1 MPLHCFSFWRAGA
14 PTRAGFPFWRAGAP
28 TRAGFLFW
36 RAGAAAVARFARS
49 DRSPLEPPALRR
61 VMPALCALGVGLAG
75 LLVADPT
82 HAYCRTRTCEFRR
95 DVDCQ
100 VDPRSGCSTVGS
112 FVYWGNNC
120 IPFAVQRDGSEEEE
134 ISAAEIDALVSDGF
148 DTWTTVRCENGGT
161 PALSS
166 GSQGPIA
173 CDQVEYNCNVREDN
187 SNIVMFRDDFVNSA
201 AGLRFGVIALTT
213 LTANLVSGELFD
225 ADIEINSRDED
236 FVVGGVSSGVN
247 PNDPRDLRGVVNHEL
262 GHLLGLSHSEEVGAL
277 MRAAYEGT
285 FEPGEDDIAGMC
297 AALGPAASDPSCS
310 VSKLAES
317 TECLGPD
324 TMCSSASTQ
333 TTDSEGCACGLAG
346 APSERGA
353 AGAFGVATLALGY
366 CVRRARRHSARR
378 QRRGA
383 ASRA

>member
-1 MPLHCFSFWRAGA
+1 MPLPSAL
-14 PTRAGFPFWRAGAP
+14 P
-28 TRAGFLFW
+28 
-36 RAGAAAVARFARS
+36 FART
-49 DRSPLEPPALRR
+49 DRSSSFSRR
-61 VMPALCALGVGLAG
+61 TGPVLCALGVGLAA
-75 LLVADPT
+75 LSITSPSQ
-82 HAYCRTRTCEFRR
+82 AYCRTRTCEFRP

-100 VDPRSGCSTVGS
+100 NDPSTGCSTVGA
-112 FVYWGNNC
+112 FVYWANHC

-134 ISAAEIDALVSDGF
+134 ISATELDALVGDGF
-148 DTWTTVRCENGGT
+148 DIWTAVRCQNGGT
-161 PALSS
+161 PELSS

-187 SNIVMFRDDFVNSA
+187 SNIVMFRDDFVNSG

-236 FVVGGVSSGVN
+236 FVVDGNGGAGVN

-285 FEPGEDDIAGMC
+285 FEPGADDVAGIC
-297 AALGPAASDPSCS
+297 AALGPARSDPSCS
-310 VSKLAES
+310 VPKLAES

-324 TMCSSASTQ
+324 TMCSSASTM
-333 TTDSEGCACGLAG
+333 TTESEGCSCVLAG
-346 APSERGA
+346 APDEQGSA
-353 AGAFGVATLALGY
+353 ARLGVALLALGY
-366 CVRRARRHSARR
+366 TLRRARLGVSRRARSRSAAR
-378 QRRGA
+378 
-383 ASRA
+383 S